1 MPTIKILD
9 SIKILMYF
17 NDHVPP
23 HFHAQYNEHE
33 ELIEIS
39 TLETYAGSLPKAQR
53 KKVIEWASENQA
65 YLQSKWDEFN
75 QKDKI

>member
-1 MPTIKILD
+1 MPTVKILD
-9 SIKILMYF
+9 SIKILIYF

-33 ELIEIS
+33 ELIVIS
-39 TLETYAGSLPKAQR
+39 TLETYAGSLPKTQR
-53 KKVIEWASENQA
+53 KKVIEWASKNQA

-75 QKDKI
+75 Q